1 MKRFFH
7 VAAFAGAALLVAACS
22 GAGPP
27 TTPADVRGVVTHVDR
42 MGSTAM
48 VRVEE
53 APADSAGSVKAVVT
67 VEGDGVVWRMGG
79 ARGTVGDVRAGQVVR
94 VWFAGPVAESY
105 PVRARAR
112 AVVIEANAP

>member
-1 MKRFFH
+1 
-7 VAAFAGAALLVAACS
+7 
-22 GAGPP
+22 
-27 TTPADVRGVVTHVDR
+27 
-42 MGSTAM
+42 
-48 VRVEE
+48 
-53 APADSAGSVKAVVT
+53 
-67 VEGDGVVWRMGG
+67 MGG